1 MTLAVSARF
10 SAPCRPQLLAAS
22 VFLSVAAC
30 ATATTASAQQSDV
43 PSVLVSGARF
53 ASEPS
58 LTPIGATVITAAD
71 IRNAG
76 ATDVN
81 QAIRKIGG
89 VFGRQS
95 LDSSP
100 DFALDLR
107 GFGTNSSQNLVILV
121 DGVRLN
127 ENELA
132 TATLSTIQIDTV
144 ERIEITRGGSSVLYG
159 DGATGGVIQ
168 IITRRGAAAAGST
181 SSSGSGTHGSV
192 FAEGGQF
199 ADKTVR
205 ANLSHAFDRFV
216 FDASYGRNRTDGYRT
231 NSRFDQRT
239 LGAGLAWQFDGGRA
253 GIRVDSARQDSGL
266 PGSLSLAQFEANPR
280 QSFNPND
287 AGALD
292 TDRYTAFVEQRL
304 GSVELAAELSQRERK
319 VQSHY
324 DFGSGF
330 VSDATYNS
338 HQTQFSPRL
347 RHVSQPYGLLNE
359 FVAGVDLS
367 RWTRDTVAD
376 FSLADA
382 RQNAKAWYLRD
393 ELRFDAAH
401 NGRLAIG
408 MRHEI
413 FDKDYADSLAGAAPE
428 SRSQSQ
434 NAWDI
439 QGSYAVLPQVA
450 LHAKAG
456 QSYRVANVDENS
468 FRASND
474 ILKGQVSHDLELGLT
489 LGTAERQLAARLFR
503 HKLNNEIF
511 FDPTIG
517 FGTNTNLDPTRRQG
531 FELDAQFDLMT
542 QLRASAHFQHVNAT
556 FTEGPNA
563 GRSLV
568 LVPKN
573 VLSARLAWLG
583 QHQSADIGAQW
594 VDRQRYGDD
603 FSNACSARIGGYTTF
618 DARYARTFGP
628 WELAVTG
635 ANLADRQ
642 YFSNAFSCRG
652 GIYPSDG
659 RQLKL
664 SVRYDF

>member
-1 MTLAVSARF
+1 MTHFVARCA
-10 SAPCRPQLLAAS
+10 APCRPLALAAS
-22 VFLSVAAC
+22 LFVSLSGVAHA
-30 ATATTASAQQSDV
+30 QSDAV
-43 PSVLVSGARF
+43 PSVLVSGSRF
-53 ASEPS
+53 ASEPT
-58 LTPIGATVITAAD
+58 LAPIGATVITAED

-107 GFGTNSSQNLVILV
+107 GFGTNSSQNLVIMV

-132 TATLSTIQIDTV
+132 TAVLSTIQIDTV

-168 IITRRGAAAAGST
+168 IITRNKAAA
-181 SSSGSGTHGSV
+181 GTHGSV

-199 ADKTVR
+199 DDKTLR
-205 ANLSHAFDRFV
+205 GNLTHSWDRFV
-216 FDASYGRNRTDGYRT
+216 FDASYGRNSTDGYRT

-239 LGAGLAWQFDGGRA
+239 LGAGLVVNFDGGRA
-253 GIRVDSARQDSGL
+253 GLRVDSARQDSGL
-266 PGSLSLAQFEANPR
+266 PGALTLAEFTTNPR
-280 QSFNPND
+280 QTVTPND
-287 AGALD
+287 AGSLN
-292 TDRYTAFVEQRL
+292 TDRYTAFIEKRM
-304 GSVELAAELSQRERK
+304 GEIELAAELSQRERTLG
-319 VQSHY
+319 SHY
-324 DFGSGF
+324 DFGGGF

-347 RHVSQPYGLLNE
+347 RYVAHPYGLLNE
-359 FVAGVDLS
+359 VVTGVDLI
-367 RWTRDTVAD
+367 RWTRDTTSD
-376 FSLADA
+376 FSLASA
-382 RQNAKAWYLRD
+382 RQDSKAFYLRD
-393 ELRFDAAH
+393 ELRFDALH
-401 NGRLAIG
+401 DGRLAIG
-408 MRHEI
+408 ARHEN
-413 FDKDYADSLAGAAPE
+413 FDKDYADSLGFAAPE
-428 SRSQSQ
+428 SQSQGQ

-439 QGSYAVLPQVA
+439 QGSYSVVPHVA

-468 FRASND
+468 YRSSTN

-489 LGTAERQLAARLFR
+489 IGTPDRQLAARAFR
-503 HKLNNEIF
+503 HRLTNEIF

-517 FGTNTNLDPTRRQG
+517 FGVNTNLDPTRRQG
-531 FELDAQFDLMT
+531 FELDGQFDVMPRV
-542 QLRASAHFQHVNAT
+542 RATAHLQHVSAT

-563 GRSLV
+563 GRDMV

-583 QHQSADIGAQW
+583 DGQTADIGAQW
-594 VDRQRYGDD
+594 VDKQRYGDD
-603 FSNACSARIGGYTTF
+603 FTNSCNARIGGYTTF
-618 DARYARTFGP
+618 DARYAHKFGP
-628 WELAVTG
+628 WELAVAG
-635 ANLADRQ
+635 NNLANHQ
-642 YFSNAFSCRG
+642 YFSNAFSCQG

-659 RQLKL
+659 RQMKL
-664 SVRYDF
+664 SARYDF

>member
-1 MTLAVSARF
+1 MTFAFSARF
-10 SAPCRPQLLAAS
+10 AAPCRPLALAATL
-22 VFLSVAAC
+22 FLAFSAA
-30 ATATTASAQQSDV
+30 AQAQQLDV
-43 PSVLVSGARF
+43 PSVLVSGSRF
-53 ASEPS
+53 ASAS
-58 LTPIGATVITAAD
+58 TLAPIGATVITAAD

-107 GFGTNSSQNLVILV
+107 GFGTNSSQNLVIMV

-132 TATLSTIQIDTV
+132 TAVLSTIQIDTV

-168 IITRRGAAAAGST
+168 IITNRGAVA
-181 SSSGSGTHGSV
+181 GTHGSV
-192 FAEGGQF
+192 VAEGGQF
-199 ADKTVR
+199 GTRSLRGNLTHSFDK
-205 ANLSHAFDRFV
+205 FV
-216 FDASYGRNRTDGYRT
+216 FDATYGRNSTDGYRD
-231 NSRFDQRT
+231 NSRFDART
-239 LGAGLAWQFDGGRA
+239 LGAGLAWQFDGGKI
-253 GIRVDSARQDSGL
+253 GIHIDSARQESSL
-266 PGSLSLAQFEANPR
+266 PGSLTLDEYNANPR
-280 QSFNPND
+280 QTLTPND
-287 AGALD
+287 AGSLD
-292 TDRYTAFVEQRL
+292 TDRYTAFYEQRL
-304 GSVELAAELSQRERK
+304 GAIDLAAELSHRERT
-319 VQSHY
+319 VTSHY
-324 DFGSGF
+324 DYGSDG
-330 VSDATYNS
+330 VSDAAYNS

-347 RHVSQPYGLLNE
+347 RYVAQPYGLQNE
-359 FVAGVDLS
+359 LVTGIDLI
-367 RWTRDTVAD
+367 RWTRDTDASY
-376 FSLADA
+376 SLANA
-382 RQNAKAWYLRD
+382 RQVSKAIYVRD

-401 NGRLAIG
+401 DGRLAIG
-408 MRHEI
+408 ARHET
-413 FDKDYADSLAGAAPE
+413 FDKDYADTLGFAAPE

-439 QGSYAVLPQVA
+439 QGSYSVLPHVA

-468 FRASND
+468 YRASND

-489 LGTAERQLAARLFR
+489 LGTPQRQLAARLFR
-503 HKLNNEIF
+503 HRLTNEIF

-517 FGTNTNLDPTRRQG
+517 FGINTNLDPTRRQG
-531 FELDAQFDLMT
+531 VEIDAQMDVMPRV
-542 QLRASAHFQHVNAT
+542 RASAHLQHVSAQ
-556 FTEGPNA
+556 FTDGPNA
-563 GRSLV
+563 GRDMV

-573 VLSARLAWLG
+573 VVSARLAWLG
-583 QHQSADIGAQW
+583 DKQTADIGAQW
-594 VDRQRYGDD
+594 VDKQRYGDD
-603 FSNACSARIGGYTTF
+603 FTNACTARIGSYTTF
-618 DARYARTFGP
+618 DARYAHTFGP

-635 ANLADRQ
+635 ANLADRH

>member
-1 MTLAVSARF
+1 MTFAFSARHA
-10 SAPCRPQLLAAS
+10 APCRPLALAATL
-22 VFLSVAAC
+22 FLTFSAA
-30 ATATTASAQQSDV
+30 AQAQQADV
-43 PSVLVSGARF
+43 PSVLVSGSRF
-53 ASEPS
+53 ASEPA
-58 LTPIGATVITAAD
+58 LAPIGATVITAAD

-76 ATDVN
+76 VTDVN

-107 GFGTNSSQNLVILV
+107 GFGTNSSQNLVIMV
-121 DGVRLN
+121 DGVRMN

-132 TATLSTIQIDTV
+132 TAVLSTIQIDTV

-159 DGATGGVIQ
+159 DGATGGVIH
-168 IITRRGAAAAGST
+168 IITRRGAAA
-181 SSSGSGTHGSV
+181 GTHGTV

-199 ADKTVR
+199 GDKTLR
-205 ANLSHAFDRFV
+205 GNLTHTFDRFV
-216 FDASYGRNRTDGYRT
+216 FDATYGRNTTDNYRA
-231 NSRFDQRT
+231 NSRFDART
-239 LGAGLAWQFDGGRA
+239 LGAGLAWQFDGGKL
-253 GIRVDSARQDSGL
+253 GIHIDSARQDSRL
-266 PGSLSLAQFEANPR
+266 PGSLTLAQFNADPR
-280 QSFNPND
+280 QTFTPND
-287 AGALD
+287 AGSLD
-292 TDRYTAFVEQRL
+292 TDRYTAFYEQRL
-304 GSVELAAELSQRERK
+304 GAVELAAELSQRERT
-319 VQSHY
+319 VTSHY
-324 DFGSGF
+324 DYGSGF
-330 VSDATYNS
+330 VSDATYSS

-347 RHVSQPYGLLNE
+347 RYVAHPYGLLNE
-359 FVAGVDLS
+359 VVTGVDLI
-367 RWTRDTVAD
+367 RWTRDTTAD
-376 FSLADA
+376 FSLANA
-382 RQNAKAWYLRD
+382 RQVSKAIYLRD

-401 NGRLAIG
+401 DGRLAIG
-408 MRHEI
+408 ARHET
-413 FDKDYADSLAGAAPE
+413 FDKDYADALGITAPE

-439 QGSYAVLPQVA
+439 QGSYSLWSQVA

-468 FRASND
+468 YRASND

-489 LGTAERQLAARLFR
+489 LGTPQRQLAARMFR
-503 HKLNNEIF
+503 HRLTNEIF

-531 FELDAQFDLMT
+531 FEIDAQVDLMARV
-542 QLRASAHFQHVNAT
+542 RASAHLQHVNAS

-563 GRSLV
+563 GRELV

-573 VLSARLAWLG
+573 VVSARLAWLG
-583 QHQSADIGAQW
+583 DRQTADIGAQW
-594 VDRQRYGDD
+594 VDQQRYGDD
-603 FSNACSARIGGYTTF
+603 FTNACTARIGSYTTF
-618 DARYARTFGP
+618 DARYAHTFGP

-635 ANLADRQ
+635 ANLADRH

>member
-1 MTLAVSARF
+1 MTHAVSARF
-10 SAPCRPQLLAAS
+10 AAPCRPLLLAAS
-22 VFLSVAAC
+22 LSLLFAGAAL
-30 ATATTASAQQSDV
+30 AQQADI
-43 PSVLVSGARF
+43 PSVLVSGSRF

-58 LTPIGATVITAAD
+58 LPPIGATVITAED

-107 GFGTNSSQNLVILV
+107 GFGTNSSQNLVIMV

-132 TATLSTIQIDTV
+132 TAVLSTIQIDTV

-168 IITRRGAAAAGST
+168 IITRGGAGRTA
-181 SSSGSGTHGSV
+181 GTHGSV

-199 ADKTVR
+199 ADKTLRGNVT
-205 ANLSHAFDRFV
+205 HAWDRFV
-216 FDASYGRNRTDGYRT
+216 FDASYGRNSTDGYRT

-239 LGAGLAWQFDGGRA
+239 VGAGLAINFDGGRA

-266 PGSLSLAQFEANPR
+266 PGSLSLAEFNANPR
-280 QSFNPND
+280 QTFTPND
-287 AGALD
+287 AGSLD
-292 TDRYTAFVEQRL
+292 SDRYTAFIEKRM
-304 GSVELAAELSQRERK
+304 GDIELAADLSQRERK
-319 VQSHY
+319 VMSHY
-324 DFGSGF
+324 DFGDGF

-347 RHVSQPYGLLNE
+347 RYIARPYGMLNE
-359 FVAGVDLS
+359 LVTGIDLI
-367 RWTRDTVAD
+367 RWKRDTTSD
-376 FSLADA
+376 FSLA
-382 RQNAKAWYLRD
+382 NAQQDSKAIYLRD

-401 NGRLAIG
+401 DGRLAIG
-408 MRHEI
+408 MRHET
-413 FDKDYADSLAGAAPE
+413 FDKDYADSLGFSAPE

-434 NAWDI
+434 NAWDV
-439 QGSYAVLPQVA
+439 QGSYAVVPNVTV
-450 LHAKAG
+450 HAKAG

-468 FRASND
+468 YRASND

-489 LGTAERQLAARLFR
+489 LGKTERQLAIRAFR
-503 HKLNNEIF
+503 HKLTDEIF

-531 FELDAQFDLMT
+531 FEIDGQMDVMARV
-542 QLRASAHFQHVNAT
+542 RASAHYQHVDAT
-556 FTEGPNA
+556 FTGGPNA
-563 GRSLV
+563 GRDLV

-583 QHQSADIGAQW
+583 DGQTADIGAQW
-594 VDRQRYGDD
+594 VDKQRYGDD
-603 FSNACSARIGGYTTF
+603 FTNGCSARIGGYTTF
-618 DARYARTFGP
+618 DARYAHKFGP
-628 WELAVTG
+628 WEVAVTG
-635 ANLADRQ
+635 ANLADRH
-642 YFSNAFSCRG
+642 YYSNAFSCRG

-659 RQLKL
+659 RQMKL
-664 SVRYDF
+664 SARYDF

>member
-1 MTLAVSARF
+1 MLITMTHAVSARF
-10 SAPCRPQLLAAS
+10 AAPCRPLLLAAS
-22 VFLSVAAC
+22 LSLLFAGAAL
-30 ATATTASAQQSDV
+30 AQQADV
-43 PSVLVSGARF
+43 PSVLVSGSRF

-58 LTPIGATVITAAD
+58 LAPIGATVITAED

-107 GFGTNSSQNLVILV
+107 GFGTNSSQNLVIMV

-132 TATLSTIQIDTV
+132 TAVLSTIQIDTV

-168 IITRRGAAAAGST
+168 IITRGGAGKTA
-181 SSSGSGTHGSV
+181 GTHGSV

-199 ADKTVR
+199 ADKTLRGNVT
-205 ANLSHAFDRFV
+205 HAWDRFV
-216 FDASYGRNRTDGYRT
+216 FDASYGRNSTDGYRS

-239 LGAGLAWQFDGGRA
+239 VGAGLAVTFDGGRA
-253 GIRVDSARQDSGL
+253 GIRLDSARQDSGL
-266 PGSLSLAQFEANPR
+266 PGSLSLAEFNANPR
-280 QSFNPND
+280 QTLTPND
-287 AGALD
+287 AGSLD
-292 TDRYTAFVEQRL
+292 SDRYTAFIEKRM
-304 GSVELAAELSQRERK
+304 GDIELAAELSQRERK
-319 VQSHY
+319 VTSHY
-324 DFGSGF
+324 DFGAGF

-347 RHVSQPYGLLNE
+347 RYVARPYGMLNE
-359 FVAGVDLS
+359 LVTGIDLI
-367 RWTRDTVAD
+367 RWKRDTTSD
-376 FSLADA
+376 FSLA
-382 RQNAKAWYLRD
+382 NAQQDSKAVYLRD

-401 NGRLAIG
+401 DGRLAIG
-408 MRHEI
+408 VRHET
-413 FDKDYADSLAGAAPE
+413 FDKDYADSLGFLAPE

-434 NAWDI
+434 NAWDV
-439 QGSYAVLPQVA
+439 QGSYAVVPNVTV
-450 LHAKAG
+450 HAKAG

-468 FRASND
+468 YRASTD

-489 LGTAERQLAARLFR
+489 LGRTDRQLAIRAFR
-503 HKLNNEIF
+503 HKLTDEIF

-531 FELDAQFDLMT
+531 VEIDGQMDVMARV
-542 QLRASAHFQHVNAT
+542 RASAHYQHVNAT
-556 FTEGPNA
+556 FTDGPNA
-563 GRSLV
+563 GRDLV

-583 QHQSADIGAQW
+583 DGQTADIGAQW
-594 VDRQRYGDD
+594 VDKQRYGDD
-603 FSNACSARIGGYTTF
+603 FTNGCSARIGGYTTF
-618 DARYARTFGP
+618 DARYAHRFGP
-628 WELAVTG
+628 WEVAVTG
-635 ANLADRQ
+635 ANLADRR
-642 YFSNAFSCRG
+642 YYSNAFSCRG

-659 RQLKL
+659 RQMKL
-664 SVRYDF
+664 SARYDF

>member
-1 MTLAVSARF
+1 MTPAVSARF
-10 SAPCRPQLLAAS
+10 AAPCRPLALAAIL
-22 VFLSVAAC
+22 FLSFAGAAH
-30 ATATTASAQQSDV
+30 AQQADV
-43 PSVLVSGARF
+43 PSILVSGARF

-58 LTPIGATVITAAD
+58 LAPIGATVITAAD

-81 QAIRKIGG
+81 EAIRKIGG

-107 GFGTNSSQNLVILV
+107 GFGTNSSQNLVIMV

-132 TATLSTIQIDTV
+132 TAVLSNIQIDTV

-168 IITRRGAAAAGST
+168 IITRRGAGATA
-181 SSSGSGTHGSV
+181 GTHGSV

-199 ADKTVR
+199 ADKTLR
-205 ANLSHAFDRFV
+205 GNLTHSFDRFV
-216 FDASYGRNRTDGYRT
+216 FDASYGRNSTDGYRD
-231 NSRFDQRT
+231 NSHFDART
-239 LGAGLAWQFDGGRA
+239 LGAGLAWTFDGGRA
-253 GIRVDSARQDSGL
+253 GIRIDSARQDSRL
-266 PGSLSLAQFEANPR
+266 PGSLTLAQFNANPR
-280 QSFNPND
+280 QTQTPYD

-292 TDRYTAFVEQRL
+292 TDRYTAFVEKRI
-304 GSVELAAELSQRERK
+304 GAVDLAAELSQRERT
-319 VQSHY
+319 VMSHY
-324 DFGSGF
+324 DFGSDG
-330 VSDATYNS
+330 VSNATYNS

-347 RHVSQPYGLLNE
+347 RYVAHPYGLLNE
-359 FVAGVDLS
+359 LVTGIDLI
-367 RWTRDTVAD
+367 RWTRDTTSD
-376 FSLADA
+376 FSLANA
-382 RQNAKAWYLRD
+382 RQDSKAFYIRD

-401 NGRLAIG
+401 DGRLAIG
-408 MRHEI
+408 VRHEN
-413 FDKDYADSLAGAAPE
+413 FDKDYADSLGFNAPE
-428 SRSQSQ
+428 SHSQSQ

-439 QGSYAVLPQVA
+439 QGSYSVVPNVA

-489 LGTAERQLAARLFR
+489 IGTPQRQLAARVFR
-503 HKLNNEIF
+503 HRLNNEIF

-517 FGTNTNLDPTRRQG
+517 YGINTNLDPTRRQG
-531 FELDAQFDLMT
+531 VEIDAQMDVMAHV
-542 QLRASAHFQHVNAT
+542 RASAHLQHVDAS

-563 GRSLV
+563 GRDMV

-573 VLSARLAWLG
+573 VLSARLSWLG
-583 QHQSADIGAQW
+583 EGQTADIGAQW
-594 VDRQRYGDD
+594 VDKQRYGDD
-603 FSNACSARIGGYTTF
+603 FTNACSARIGGYTTF
-618 DARYARTFGP
+618 DARYAHKFGQ

-635 ANLADRQ
+635 ANLADRH
-642 YFSNAFSCRG
+642 YFSNAFSCQG

-659 RQLKL
+659 RQMKL
-664 SVRYDF
+664 SARYDF

>member
-1 MTLAVSARF
+1 MTHAVSARF
-10 SAPCRPQLLAAS
+10 AAPCRPLLLAFS
-22 VFLSVAAC
+22 VFLSLS
-30 ATATTASAQQSDV
+30 ASAQQADV
-43 PSVLVSGARF
+43 PSVLVSGSRF
-53 ASEPS
+53 ASEPT
-58 LTPIGATVITAAD
+58 LAPIGATVITADD

-107 GFGTNSSQNLVILV
+107 GFGTNSSQNLVIMV

-132 TATLSTIQIDTV
+132 TAVLSTIQIDTV

-168 IITRRGAAAAGST
+168 IVTRRGAAGGNTA
-181 SSSGSGTHGSV
+181 GTHGSV

-199 ADKTVR
+199 ADKTLR
-205 ANLSHAFDRFV
+205 ASLTHGFDKFV
-216 FDASYGRNRTDGYRT
+216 FDAAYGRNSLDGYRT
-231 NSRFDQRT
+231 NSRFDQHT
-239 LGAGLAWQFDGGRA
+239 LGAGLVYHFDGGRA
-253 GIRVDSARQDSGL
+253 GIRVDSARQASGL
-266 PGSLSLAQFEANPR
+266 PGSLALAGFNANPR
-280 QSFNPND
+280 QTATPND
-287 AGALD
+287 AGSLD
-292 TDRYTAFVEQRL
+292 TDRYTAFIEKRL
-304 GSVELAAELSQRERK
+304 GAFELAAELSQRERT
-319 VQSHY
+319 VTSHY
-324 DFGSGF
+324 DFGGGF

-338 HQTQFSPRL
+338 HQTQFSPRV
-347 RHVSQPYGLLNE
+347 RYMSNPYGLLNE
-359 FVAGVDLS
+359 VVAGIDLT
-367 RWTRDTVAD
+367 RWTRDTTSS

-382 RQNAKAWYLRD
+382 RQDAQAFYLRD

-401 NGRLAIG
+401 DGRLAIG
-408 MRHEI
+408 VRHET
-413 FDKDYADSLAGAAPE
+413 FDKDYADSLGFAAPE
-428 SRSQSQ
+428 SRKQSQ
-434 NAWDI
+434 NAWDV
-439 QGSYAVLPQVA
+439 QGTYSVLPQVA

-468 FRASND
+468 YRASND

-489 LGTAERQLAARLFR
+489 LGQPARQLAARLFR
-503 HKLNNEIF
+503 HKLTNEIF

-531 FELDAQFDLMT
+531 FELDAQMDVIAHV
-542 QLRASAHFQHVNAT
+542 RASAHFQHVNAT
-556 FTEGPNA
+556 FTDGPNA
-563 GRSLV
+563 GRTMV

-583 QHQSADIGAQW
+583 DRESADIGAQW
-594 VDRQRYGDD
+594 VDQQRYGDD
-603 FSNACSARIGGYTTF
+603 FTNACTARIGGYTTF
-618 DARYARTFGP
+618 DARYARKFGP

>member
-1 MTLAVSARF
+1 MTHAVSARF
-10 SAPCRPQLLAAS
+10 AAPCRPLLLAAT
-22 VFLSVAAC
+22 LSLTFAGAAF
-30 ATATTASAQQSDV
+30 AQQTDV
-43 PSVLVSGARF
+43 PSVLVSGSRF

-58 LTPIGATVITAAD
+58 LPPIGATVITADD

-107 GFGTNSSQNLVILV
+107 GFGTNSSQNLVIMV

-132 TATLSTIQIDTV
+132 TAVLSNIQIDTV

-168 IITRRGAAAAGST
+168 IVTRRGAAGKTA
-181 SSSGSGTHGSV
+181 GTHGSV

-199 ADKTVR
+199 GAKTLR
-205 ANLSHAFDRFV
+205 GNLTHSFDRFV
-216 FDASYGRNRTDGYRT
+216 FDASYGRNTVDGYRA

-239 LGAGLAWQFDGGRA
+239 LGAGLAWTFDGGRA
-253 GIRVDSARQDSGL
+253 GIRVDSARQESGL
-266 PGSLSLAQFEANPR
+266 PGSLSLADFNANPR
-280 QSFNPND
+280 QTLTPND

-292 TDRYTAFVEQRL
+292 TDRYTAFVEKRV
-304 GSVELAAELSQRERK
+304 GDVELAAELSQRERT
-319 VQSHY
+319 VTSHY
-324 DFGSGF
+324 DYGFGF
-330 VSDATYNS
+330 VSDAAYNS

-347 RHVSQPYGLLNE
+347 RYIARPYGLLNE
-359 FVAGVDLS
+359 FVTGIDLI
-367 RWTRDTVAD
+367 RWKRDTTSD
-376 FSLADA
+376 FSLASAQQDS
-382 RQNAKAWYLRD
+382 KAIYLRD

-401 NGRLAIG
+401 DGRLAIG
-408 MRHEI
+408 VRHET
-413 FDKDYADSLAGAAPE
+413 FDKDYADSLGFSAPE

-434 NAWDI
+434 NAWDV
-439 QGSYAVLPQVA
+439 QGSYSVIPNVAV
-450 LHAKAG
+450 HAKAG

-468 FRASND
+468 YRASDD

-489 LGTAERQLAARLFR
+489 LGRAERQLAIRAFR
-503 HKLNNEIF
+503 HKLTDEIF

-531 FELDAQFDLMT
+531 FEIDAQMDVMARV
-542 QLRASAHFQHVNAT
+542 RASAHYQHVNAT
-556 FTEGPNA
+556 FTDGPNA
-563 GRSLV
+563 GRDLV

-583 QHQSADIGAQW
+583 DNQTADIGAQW
-594 VDRQRYGDD
+594 VDKQRYGDD
-603 FSNACSARIGGYTTF
+603 FTNGCSARIGGYTTF
-618 DARYARTFGP
+618 DARYAHKFGP

-635 ANLADRQ
+635 ANLADRR
-642 YFSNAFSCRG
+642 YFSNAFSCRS

-659 RQLKL
+659 RQMKL

>member
-1 MTLAVSARF
+1 MTLAVSVRF
-10 SAPCRPQLLAAS
+10 HAPCRPLLLAAS
-22 VFLSVAAC
+22 VFLSF
-30 ATATTASAQQSDV
+30 ATPALAQQTDV
-43 PSVLVSGARF
+43 PSVLVSGSRF
-53 ASEPS
+53 ASEPT
-58 LTPIGATVITAAD
+58 LAPIGATVITAAD

-107 GFGTNSSQNLVILV
+107 GFGTNSSQNLVIMV

-132 TATLSTIQIDTV
+132 TAVLSNIQIDTV

-168 IITRRGAAAAGST
+168 IITRRGAAGAKTA
-181 SSSGSGTHGSV
+181 GTHGSV

-199 ADKTVR
+199 SDKTLR
-205 ANLSHAFDRFV
+205 ANLTHSFDKFV
-216 FDASYGRNRTDGYRT
+216 FDAAYGRNSTDGYRT

-239 LGAGLAWQFDGGRA
+239 LGAGLVWNFDGGRA

-266 PGSLSLAQFEANPR
+266 PGALSLAQFNANPR
-280 QSFNPND
+280 QTATPND

-292 TDRYTAFVEQRL
+292 TDRYTAFIEKRL
-304 GSVELAAELSQRERK
+304 GAVELAAELSQRERT

-324 DFGSGF
+324 DFGGGF
-330 VSDATYNS
+330 VSDATYDS
-338 HQTQFSPRL
+338 HQTQFSPRA
-347 RHVSQPYGLLNE
+347 RYVSHPYGLLNE
-359 FVAGVDLS
+359 VVTGIDLT
-367 RWTRDTVAD
+367 RWTRDTTSD
-376 FSLADA
+376 FSLANA
-382 RQNAKAWYLRD
+382 RQDSQAFYIRD

-401 NGRLAIG
+401 DGRLAIG
-408 MRHEI
+408 VRHET
-413 FDKDYADSLAGAAPE
+413 FDKDYADSLGFAAPE
-428 SRSQSQ
+428 SRKQSQ
-434 NAWDI
+434 NAWDL
-439 QGSYAVLPQVA
+439 QGSYSVLPQVA

-468 FRASND
+468 YRASND

-489 LGTAERQLAARLFR
+489 LGKPERQLAARLFR
-503 HKLNNEIF
+503 HKLTNEIF

-531 FELDAQFDLMT
+531 FELDAQMDVMAHV
-542 QLRASAHFQHVNAT
+542 RASAHFQHVNAT
-556 FTEGPNA
+556 FTDGPNA
-563 GRSLV
+563 GRTIV

-583 QHQSADIGAQW
+583 DRQSADIGAQW
-594 VDRQRYGDD
+594 VDQQRYGDD
-603 FSNACSARIGGYTTF
+603 FTNACTARIGGYTTF